1 MPIYEYSCV
10 ICSNRFDKR
19 RAMSEIDDPAPC
31 PDCGSESRR
40 VFSVFAA
47 FSADGSGQSS
57 AVSGAVPAGGC
68 GAAPAPSGGGPAEL
82 ASLALLIAPAGLIA
96 FSVRRRK

>member
-47 FSADGSGQSS
+47 FSAGGSGQSS

-68 GAAPAPSGGGPAEL
+68 GAEGGCACMM
-82 ASLALLIAPAGLIA
+82 
-96 FSVRRRK
+96 SV